1 MNKIKNV
8 WEIFKK
14 RTRLDILIKSYIV
27 MIIIFGIMSIV
38 LNTFYPI
45 IFSLSGF
52 SILVIIAGVS
62 VFIEI
67 LEELD
72 KKDK

>member
-27 MIIIFGIMSIV
+27 MIIIFGIISII

-45 IFSLSGF
+45 IFSLSLF
-52 SILVIIAGVS
+52 SFFVIIAGGS

-67 LEELD
+67 CEELD